1 MEKIILLFLFTYP
14 GSFAE
19 FTYSHFAKDRVF
31 YREPDTIFRTARG
44 FFLSAIITYLC
55 LVIYGKIIGAS
66 VDLPG
71 VIKHLSV
78 GKYLFPYA
86 LGTLIAS
93 ILAGV
98 LWYAGACAVEALQN
112 RYRAKHDK
120 PRAGRSKQ
128 VWMAMIA
135 DPNTPQ
141 TDYAVEIRKNGQLV
155 RCGLAYHMPDDL
167 RVDTGF
173 ALVHCAT
180 VAEYIDNAEYDLI
193 GPPLIHYIDLE
204 HDAEIILR
212 DATKLCDWLEGKAK

>member
-55 LVIYGKIIGAS
+55 LVIYGKIIGAP

-98 LWYAGACAVEALQN
+98 LWYAGACVVEALQN

-135 DPNTPQ
+135 DPDTPQ
-141 TDYAVEIRKNGQLV
+141 TDYAVEIRKGGKRV
-155 RCGLAYHMPDDL
+155 RCGLVYHMPDDL

-173 ALVHCAT
+173 ALMHCDM
-180 VAEYIDNAEYDLI
+180 VEEYIDKPDYDLI
-193 GPPLIHYIDLE
+193 GPPLIHYIDLD
-204 HDAEIILR
+204 HDAEIIIRNAKEMYNLLEKR
-212 DATKLCDWLEGKAK
+212 DK